1 MSKTESKKK
10 KNKNEKEEVK
20 IPEEFE
26 KIVRDLTQDIKTT
39 FPEYIPIIEKWWKP
53 AVEFYDIADEV
64 ERKRKIDENEK
75 KSITYVYNHCMNK
88 FPPRFFDI
96 LYQNEEMFKDESE
109 IDTEFLPKIHFKN
122 LWQCNIS
129 EKTRETI
136 WKYLQLILFCIIGNV
151 KDRRMF
157 GDTAKLFDC
166 ISEEEFKGKLEE
178 TLGQMQDM
186 FENFDMDMSCNINLD
201 ELGGE
206 QQQKTPFNMP
216 GADDIHNHINGML
229 NGKLGSLAKEIAEE
243 TAAELNIDM
252 ENTSNMKDVFQKL
265 FKNPTRLMNLVKNM
279 GQKLEDKI
287 KSGEIK
293 ESELLSEASTLMN
306 QMKNMPGMGNIQQ
319 MMSQMGMGGMMP
331 KGGKMNFGAM
341 ESQLKKNMK
350 VAQMK
355 ERMKQKV
362 EEKGMTQTTSSSS
375 GQNTHSANSGITDD
389 ELISIFSTG
398 EKVERTPRGAK
409 PPPSVSVSSTEKK
422 KKSKK

>member
-10 KNKNEKEEVK
+10 NKNPKEEVK
-20 IPEEFE
+20 IPDEFE

-53 AVEFYDIADEV
+53 AVEFYDIADEE
-64 ERKRKIDENEK
+64 ERKKKIDENDRK
-75 KSITYVYNHCMNK
+75 AVKFIYNHCMNK
-88 FPPRFFDI
+88 YPPRFFDI
-96 LYQNEEMFKDESE
+96 LYQSEDMFKDDSD
-109 IDTEFLPKIHFKN
+109 IDTEFLPNIHFKN

-136 WKYLQLILFCIIGNV
+136 WKYLQLIMFCIIGNV

-186 FENFDMDMSCNINLD
+186 FDNFGMDMSCNINID

-206 QQQKTPFNMP
+206 QPKTPFNMP
-216 GADDIHNHINGML
+216 GADEIHNHINGML

-265 FKNPTRLMNLVKNM
+265 FKNPTRLMNLVKSM

-287 KSGEIK
+287 KSGELK

-350 VAQMK
+350 TAQMK

-362 EEKGMTQTTSSSS
+362 EEKTMAQQQQQTNGFNNIQQSVSM
-375 GQNTHSANSGITDD
+375 TDD

-409 PPPSVSVSSTEKK
+409 PPQTTSVSSNEKK
-422 KKSKK
+422 KKTKK